1 MKTGYGNM
9 GSTQR
14 LMGKLVA
21 KTTGKEEVTLT
32 KEEVKEIT
40 DHLEKFNLLLT
51 NMFYYRN
58 TLIND
63 DYTGLVGVLDSLKNY
78 HRKL

>member
-1 MKTGYGNM
+1 MKSGYSNL

-14 LMGKLVA
+14 LMNVLGA
-21 KTTGKEEVTLT
+21 KSAGKEEITLT
-32 KEEVKEIT
+32 KEEIEEIR
-40 DHLEKFNLLLT
+40 DHLEKFNLLMT
-51 NMFYYRN
+51 NMFHYRN

-63 DYTGLVGVLDSLKNY
+63 DYTGLVDVLDSLKNY